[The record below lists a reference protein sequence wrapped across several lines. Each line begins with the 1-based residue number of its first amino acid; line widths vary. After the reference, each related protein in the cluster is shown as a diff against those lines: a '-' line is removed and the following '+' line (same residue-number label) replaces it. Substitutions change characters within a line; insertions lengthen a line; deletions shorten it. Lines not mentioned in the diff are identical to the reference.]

1 MLTAPNLRSG
11 VNATLVRGGA
21 ISGLVTSAATGLPVS
36 GISVSAYGESGG
48 DSDYTDAT
56 GRYTITG
63 LASGAYSVKA
73 APSFETVNLI
83 GTPQT
88 VTVAA
93 PATLDNVN
101 FALTVGGTLT
111 GQVTGPG
118 GTPLANITVYLGNS
132 DGSYQRYVYTDATGL
147 YTATG
152 MPSGMYRVL
161 FRPRAYIPEAYNNHP
176 DFSDADPIAVA
187 APGTVTGID
196 AVLEQG
202 GAISGKI
209 TDATSGAP
217 IKNVFVEVLDE
228 SGERVET
235 ANSQA
240 NGTYQTDTSL
250 PSGSY
255 VVRFNADERFASCAY
270 VTEYSGDATS
280 LAEAARVTISA
291 PAAAVNI
298 NAALT
303 RGSILF
309 GKLTDATTGAPIT
322 SGQVTIYDG
331 AGKRVMYGRLTFLGG
346 WASSSALPSGS
357 YRIEFRDYDDGYIDE
372 FYNDQPSLEMATP
385 VVLSAPTDITGLDA
399 ALAQGALIS
408 GRVTAADTGAP
419 FSAGSVVVYDA
430 SGKQAGYASLDSDGS
445 YRVLT
450 GLASGS
456 YRIGVVPYSAQGE
469 VGLIAGQVDQLEQGE
484 APLGYSTT
492 YYGRAVTLSRAAAVQ
507 LTAPTLTGGVDI
519 AMLRSLWLPLQ
530 RR

>member
-176 DFSDADPIAVA
+176 DFSAADPIAVA

-202 GAISGKI
+202 GAISGKL
-209 TDATSGAP
+209 TDATS
-217 IKNVFVEVLDE
+217 
-228 SGERVET
+228 
-235 ANSQA
+235 
-240 NGTYQTDTSL
+240 
-250 PSGSY
+250 
-255 VVRFNADERFASCAY
+255 
-270 VTEYSGDATS
+270 
-280 LAEAARVTISA
+280 
-291 PAAAVNI
+291 
-298 NAALT
+298 
-303 RGSILF
+303 
-309 GKLTDATTGAPIT
+309 GAPIT
-322 SGQVTIYDG
+322 SGQVTIYDA